1 MADHT
6 KHDRPQDAH
15 GDAHDDHGHSHA
27 PLSNPQVSHERRDIN
42 VFQISAF
49 GIGLALG
56 FIIVVFAM
64 WAMFDYLFS
73 YANKQDASNPNV
85 SMMNERAKP
94 PEPHLQPEPGEPGPK
109 EQLSNMRGDEDAI
122 LSSYGWVDASK
133 GIVRIP
139 IDQAIDMAL
148 RKGLPSSPTPAGM
161 ADGGFRMIPEG
172 SSSGRTLEK
181 ISQ

>member
-6 KHDRPQDAH
+6 KHDQSHDSHAH
-15 GDAHDDHGHSHA
+15 GDPHA
-27 PLSNPQVSHERRDIN
+27 PMSNPQVSHERRDIN

-56 FIIVVFAM
+56 FVIVVFAM
-64 WAMFDYLFS
+64 WALFDFFFAN
-73 YANKQDASNPNV
+73 ANKQDALNPNV
-85 SMMNERAKP
+85 SMMSERTKP

-109 EQLSNMRGDEDAI
+109 AQLSDMRGDEETI
-122 LSSYGWVDASK
+122 LSTYGWVDQSK

-139 IDQAIDMAL
+139 IDQAIDLAVQ
-148 RKGLPSSPTPAGM
+148 KGLPSKPTPAGM
-161 ADGGFRMIPEG
+161 DGGFRMIPED